1 MVYCGLEVPLPWIL
15 RTQYSN
21 IRSCFFFVTM
31 NSWSNKTCDS
41 LVLFHVYYKSLKL
54 ILPTTTE
61 EDEEDGVAFMRKRRK

>member
-1 MVYCGLEVPLPWIL
+1 
-15 RTQYSN
+15 
-21 IRSCFFFVTM
+21 M

-61 EDEEDGVAFMRKRRK
+61 EEEDGVIVGKQRRVAFMRKRRK